1 MDIIQQ
7 TLKHS
12 VWECKYHIVWIPK
25 YRKKTLYGEL
35 RKYLGEIFHE
45 LAKQKECKIEEGH
58 LMSDHVH
65 MLISIPPKY
74 SVAQIVGFIKGKSAI
89 SIARIYLG
97 RRKNFTGQSFWAR
110 GYHVSTVGR
119 DEEKIRKYIRH
130 QEQEDRKLDKLS
142 LF

>member
-1 MDIIQQ
+1 
-7 TLKHS
+7 
-12 VWECKYHIVWIPK
+12 
-25 YRKKTLYGEL
+25 
-35 RKYLGEIFHE
+35 
-45 LAKQKECKIEEGH
+45 
-58 LMSDHVH
+58 MSDHVH

-74 SVAQIVGFIKGKSAI
+74 SVAQVVGFIKGKSAI

-110 GYHVSTVGR
+110 GYHVSMVGR

>member
-1 MDIIQQ
+1 
-7 TLKHS
+7 
-12 VWECKYHIVWIPK
+12 
-25 YRKKTLYGEL
+25 
-35 RKYLGEIFHE
+35 
-45 LAKQKECKIEEGH
+45 
-58 LMSDHVH
+58 

-97 RRKNFTGQSFWAR
+97 RRKNFTGQRFWSR
-110 GYHVSTVGR
+110 GYHVFTVGR
-119 DEEKIRKYIRH
+119 DEEKIRNYIQH